1 MIAAPFEFKLI
12 TEKDSGMKWFDK
24 LEIVFVLEGTGRIL
38 LDNRHYN
45 FNKTDIFLVNGFEPR
60 DI

>member
-24 LEIVFVLEGTGRIL
+24 LEIDFVLGRKVEFK
-38 LDNRHYN
+38 LD
-45 FNKTDIFLVNGFEPR
+45 
-60 DI
+60 